1 MASAALL
8 NQVRQLVAGFG
19 NESALDR
26 ALLLRC
32 MLHLRMQRAWS
43 LAAGLRAMQ
52 MEDGSWWEH
61 DGQKII
67 ATVAAVSA
75 LVLGE
80 SQPGLYFGSD
90 LPSPRRFHQ
99 S

>member
-1 MASAALL
+1 LAT
-8 NQVRQLVAGFG
+8 GFSNDG
-19 NESALDR
+19 ALDR

-32 MLHLRMQRAWS
+32 LLRLGMQRAWT
-43 LAAGLRAMQ
+43 LAAILRTMQ
-52 MEDGSWWEH
+52 TEEGSWSEH

-67 ATVAAVSA
+67 ATVTAVSA

-90 LPSPRRFHQ
+90 LPLPRRLHNLKLHQ